1 MKGGGGE
8 EEERG
13 TIGPC
18 LLRSRAKESKHYS
31 LPDEIVGFKP
41 FLHFTF
47 NKISVFQTPA
57 KTYSRSEHTKQH
69 QNKSGIET
77 GCEMFCFSFL
87 LTGKCETKCTSTI
100 ACDRVQGRV
109 G

>member
-1 MKGGGGE
+1 MFTLPLE
-8 EEERG
+8 ITYERFKK
-13 TIGPC
+13 
-18 LLRSRAKESKHYS
+18 LRVAPSTTS
-31 LPDEIVGFKP
+31 
-41 FLHFTF
+41 FT
-47 NKISVFQTPA
+47 ISVFQTPA
-57 KTYSRSEHTKQH
+57 KTYSRSEQAKQH

-77 GCEMFCFSFL
+77 GCEVFCFSFL